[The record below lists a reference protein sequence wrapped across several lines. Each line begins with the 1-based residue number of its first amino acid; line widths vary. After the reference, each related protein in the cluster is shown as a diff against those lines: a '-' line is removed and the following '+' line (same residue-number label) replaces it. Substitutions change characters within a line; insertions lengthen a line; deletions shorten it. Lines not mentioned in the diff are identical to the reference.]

1 MIRRDWLNARLL
13 AAALSLLMLPALMS
27 GCASSQS
34 RAAAGGDAAAAAAA
48 VASGSDEASAL
59 KRAQL
64 RLELSEGYYQ
74 RGQLDVALAEADKSL
89 AEKSDYVP
97 AYNMRALIEMAM
109 GDMPAAEADFRR
121 ALSINPVNTDTLHN
135 YGWFLCQQ
143 RRYPQSFEM
152 FRKALAQPGYR
163 FASRTYLAL
172 GVCQYR
178 SGDLAGSEATLQ
190 RGFSL
195 DPANPA
201 LATNLAFVLYRQGK
215 YKDALFYIAR
225 VNTGATASAQ
235 SLWIGILTARHAGD
249 AALAQA
255 WTQQL
260 IQKFPDSREAIHAQ
274 QGRFNDDV
282 LLDQ

>member
-1 MIRRDWLNARLL
+1 MRWRDWTHLRRWV
-13 AAALSLLMLPALMS
+13 AALSLLTTAVLLG
-27 GCASSQS
+27 GCASPPG
-34 RAAAGGDAAAAAAA
+34 AANGESATGT

-109 GDMPAAEADFRR
+109 GNMPAAESDFRR
-121 ALSINPVNTDTLHN
+121 ALSLNPADTDTLHN

-163 FASRTYLAL
+163 NAPRTYLAL
-172 GVCQYR
+172 GVCEYR
-178 SGDLAGSEATLQ
+178 SGDWVAAENDLR

-195 DPANPA
+195 EPANPA
-201 LATNLAFVLYRQGK
+201 LATNLAFVLYRLGK
-215 YKDALFYIAR
+215 YKDALFYISR
-225 VNTGATASAQ
+225 VNTGPTVSAQ
-235 SLWIGILTARHAGD
+235 SLWIGILAARRAGD
-249 AALAQA
+249 GALAQA

-282 LLDQ
+282 LFDQ